1 MGKDI
6 QIGKNVIEILTTGM
20 YPNSRFIYREYIQ
33 NAADQID
40 IAIKEGLL
48 TSKADGVIDIR
59 IDASLRNIKIR
70 DNATGIEASKVY
82 ELLGNVANSTKDRKT
97 QKGFRGIGRLGGLA
111 YCDTLVFET
120 STAGEPVKSI
130 MTWDAQK
137 MRSLLM
143 DPKVKIDAVA
153 VIKEITTLKKEP
165 CDNASHFFSVEMQN
179 VNKDSVLLKQDDI
192 AEYLSMIA
200 PVRFDRAKFY
210 FCSKIYDFAKAEG
223 FLIDEYVIRLNGED
237 VTKGYRQGIHKP
249 VGTRGEEQ
257 RVDEVID
264 VEFVKFEDSSGK
276 ILAWGWLG
284 VLNFKGKIPDCNIH
298 KYIRLRKSNIQ
309 IGEENALS
317 HLHKEPR
324 GNGYFIGEIHAV
336 GDELIPNSERS
347 YFNENEECKE
357 LEREIR
363 KYFEDV
369 LYKLYYNANEI
380 KNAVKRLEEAKELKD
395 TITAKRISGFAGHN
409 EEKKLTTQYETAVKN
424 AIDGQRK
431 LERFAEKAKENELLS
446 RVFTSIVQNYS
457 SRESSNTV
465 STPEPIIPPKKVF
478 RTDKLTKLDK
488 NQRKF
493 LGNIFD
499 IIHKVLPPDLAESLI
514 CKIEDEYK

>member
-1 MGKDI
+1 
-6 QIGKNVIEILTTGM
+6 
-20 YPNSRFIYREYIQ
+20 
-33 NAADQID
+33 
-40 IAIKEGLL
+40 
-48 TSKADGVIDIR
+48 
-59 IDASLRNIKIR
+59 
-70 DNATGIEASKVY
+70 
-82 ELLGNVANSTKDRKT
+82 
-97 QKGFRGIGRLGGLA
+97 
-111 YCDTLVFET
+111 
-120 STAGEPVKSI
+120 
-130 MTWDAQK
+130 
-137 MRSLLM
+137 
-143 DPKVKIDAVA
+143 
-153 VIKEITTLKKEP
+153 
-165 CDNASHFFSVEMQN
+165 MQN
-179 VNKDSVLLKQDDI
+179 VDKDSVLLKQDDI

-223 FLIDEYVIRLNGED
+223 FSIDEYVIRLNGED

-264 VEFVKFEDSSGK
+264 VEFIKFANSSGK

-324 GNGYFIGEIHAV
+324 GKGYFVGEIHAV

-357 LEREIR
+357 LEHEIR

-380 KNAVKRLEEAKELKD
+380 KNAVKRLEEVKELEE
-395 TITAKRISGFAGHN
+395 TINTKRISGFAGHR
-409 EEKKLTTQYETAVKN
+409 EEKSLITEYETAVKN
-424 AIDGQRK
+424 AADGKRK
-431 LERFAEKAKENELLS
+431 LERFAEKAKENELLN
-446 RVFTSIVQNYS
+446 RVFTSIVKNYS
-457 SRESSNTV
+457 SDDLENVPAS
-465 STPEPIIPPKKVF
+465 EPIIPPKKVF